1 MLQPQQLRYNGPTVI
16 TLALFLM
23 LSGSPASAATAAA
36 PGGAASPEK
45 VFTLEDAQRLAV
57 LNDPKVLSAEQDKII
72 AQEREREA
80 RYLFLPEFGVQASA
94 TRYDAQYPFSLSHDF
109 RNILL
114 FPNNSQFGGNTG
126 DIFSGRGYMNLS
138 LFEGGRTLNTLRL
151 AEAANKQ
158 ANSELESIKLDLALS
173 VQEVFYRLILAQE
186 RAFAADQNERGAEDV
201 LSGTK
206 LDTWDRVDA
215 EAQLASARAKAS
227 EARHQLALARLSF
240 LKGVNVELDTA
251 FSVSG
256 SLESAPVNPDID
268 KLILW
273 AMELRPELQAETYRA
288 QMDAISVNLAA
299 ARRIPTLFAS
309 GDYEFTKDRFPVN
322 RSNWDMS
329 IGVRVPF
336 SYDYFTQL
344 RRKRAEQRQGQL
356 KRAELQDRV
365 RLEVRQAY
373 ETLTYWQNE
382 WPQREAQY
390 KKIQVLYDSGPRQGG
405 SPLSRLRAA
414 AGLLDL
420 KVSFLSAVTEHRLA
434 LARLE
439 RAVGR
444 QLAP

>member
-1 MLQPQQLRYNGPTVI
+1 MLRTQQLRYNGPTVT
-16 TLALFLM
+16 TLALFLI
-23 LSGSPASAATAAA
+23 LSLPAAAASSSA
-36 PGGAASPEK
+36 PGGAASPER

-94 TRYDAQYPFSLSHDF
+94 TRYDSQYPFSLSHDF

-114 FPNNSQFGGNTG
+114 FPDSSAFGGNTG
-126 DIFSGRGYMNLS
+126 NLFSGRGYMNLS

-158 ANSELESIKLDLALS
+158 ANSALESIKLDLSLS

-186 RAFAADQNERGAEDV
+186 KAFAADQYERVAEDM
-201 LSGTK
+201 LGGTR
-206 LDTWDRVDA
+206 LDAWDRVDA
-215 EAQLASARAKAS
+215 EAQLAVAREKAS
-227 EARHQLALARLSF
+227 DARHNLALARLSF
-240 LKGVNVELDTA
+240 LKGINVELDTA

-256 SLESAPVNPDID
+256 ALETAPAKPDID

-299 ARRIPTLFAS
+299 ARRIPTLFAA

-344 RRKRAEQRQGQL
+344 RQKRAEQRQGQL

-373 ETLTYWQNE
+373 ETLEYWQKE
-382 WPQREAQY
+382 WPEREGQY
-390 KKIQVLYDSGPRQGG
+390 KKVQALYDSGPRQGG
-405 SPLSRLRAA
+405 SPLSRLRAT

-420 KVSFLSAVTEHRLA
+420 KTSYLTAVTEHRLA

-444 QLAP
+444 ALAP